1 MLHRLPAEQYPYSYI
16 LLFIGKYT
24 YKYPYIT
31 IISVYFFM
39 SKSIGFRADTS
50 VRPYNVID
58 RRKPQMLTSHN
69 YCGFIT
75 SPIQF

>member
-1 MLHRLPAEQYPYSYI
+1 
-16 LLFIGKYT
+16 
-24 YKYPYIT
+24 
-31 IISVYFFM
+31 M

-75 SPIQF
+75 SPTQF